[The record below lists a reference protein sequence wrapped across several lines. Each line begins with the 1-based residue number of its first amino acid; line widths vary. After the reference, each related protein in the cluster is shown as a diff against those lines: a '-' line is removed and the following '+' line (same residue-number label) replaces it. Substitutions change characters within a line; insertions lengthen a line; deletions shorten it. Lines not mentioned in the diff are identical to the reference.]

1 VTQRPKEA
9 DFKVASVLSWL
20 SAGIGVFRLAGLDHA
35 VLMRLQMLLEV
46 TYEAIT
52 DRGAKVIEV
61 ADAIRNVRVDARDTV
76 RPRQGNP

>member
-1 VTQRPKEA
+1 MTSKPKEP

-20 SAGIGVFRLAGLDHA
+20 GAGIGVFRLAGLDHA

-52 DRGAKVIEV
+52 DRGAKTIEI
-61 ADAIRNVRVDARDTV
+61 ADAIRSVHADRATSQPWRRD
-76 RPRQGNP
+76 